1 MPETIQTLVG
11 KDPLKLMYC
20 CRQAAL
26 KERGLSEHQQT
37 QPGGPREEDSAEAEE
52 CREEQSDKTRAEVE
66 EAEVGE
72 LTCLFHCY

>member
-1 MPETIQTLVG
+1 MPENIQTLVG
-11 KDPLKLMYC
+11 KDLLKLMYF

-26 KERGLSEHQQT
+26 KERGLSEYQQA
-37 QPGGPREEDSAEAEE
+37 QSRGPWEEDRAEAEE
-52 CREEQSDKTRAEVE
+52 CWEEQSDKTRAEVE